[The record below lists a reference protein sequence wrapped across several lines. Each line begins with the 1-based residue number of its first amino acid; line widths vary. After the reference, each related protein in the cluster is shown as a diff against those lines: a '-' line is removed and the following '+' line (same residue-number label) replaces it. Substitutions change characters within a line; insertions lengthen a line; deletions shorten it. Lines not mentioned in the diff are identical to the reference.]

1 MSGPPRSRTA
11 NQDRKPPEGA
21 SPTGKRQTSEGV
33 ENSPSRGKEDAR
45 LETFEGGS
53 SRNRGTAERLQ
64 DNPDGS
70 AAALDDTR
78 GGTARDEP

>member
-1 MSGPPRSRTA
+1 MSSTPRPPK
-11 NQDRKPPEGA
+11 QDRKPPEGA

-33 ENSPSRGKEDAR
+33 ENSPSRQKEDAR

-53 SRNRGTAERLQ
+53 SRNRDTAERLQ

-70 AAALDDTR
+70 AASLDDTR
-78 GGTARDEP
+78 GRTARDEP

>member
-1 MSGPPRSRTA
+1 MSSPPKPPKP
-11 NQDRKPPEGA
+11 DRKPPEGA

-33 ENSPSRGKEDAR
+33 ENSGSRSKADAR

-53 SRNRGTAERLQ
+53 SRNRDTADRLQ

-70 AAALDDTR
+70 AATLNDTPGR
-78 GGTARDEP
+78 TARDEP

>member
-1 MSGPPRSRTA
+1 MSSAPGPRK
-11 NQDRKPPEGA
+11 QDRKPPEGA

-33 ENSPSRGKEDAR
+33 ENSANRGKEDAR

-53 SRNRGTAERLQ
+53 SRNRDTADRLQ

-70 AAALDDTR
+70 AAALNDSPGR
-78 GGTARDEP
+78 TARDEP

>member
-1 MSGPPRSRTA
+1 MSSAPKPPKP
-11 NQDRKPPEGA
+11 DRKPPEGA

-33 ENSPSRGKEDAR
+33 ENPGSRGKEDAR

-53 SRNRGTAERLQ
+53 SRNRDTADRLQ

-70 AAALDDTR
+70 AAALNDTPGR
-78 GGTARDEP
+78 TARDEP

>member
-1 MSGPPRSRTA
+1 MSSAPKPPKP
-11 NQDRKPPEGA
+11 DRKPPEGA

-33 ENSPSRGKEDAR
+33 ENSGSRSKEDAR

-53 SRNRGTAERLQ
+53 SRNRDTADRLQ

-70 AAALDDTR
+70 AATLNDTPGR
-78 GGTARDEP
+78 TARDEP